1 MFCRIPSGQ
10 VTILRVKLANL
21 RQDLFARQKSSGS
34 GGLIIKFQKLRDSN
48 LACKI
53 HFSEFFKLN

>member
-34 GGLIIKFQKLRDSN
+34 GALIKFQKLRDSN